1 LVKYTIFETSW
12 GYFGLAGTENALL
25 RTHLPVSKAKR
36 IETNLLKSLPEAKYD
51 RWLLNPLQRY
61 ITAYFEGGYVD
72 FDRAAA
78 IKLAGFSEFGRRT
91 LTACRKIKLGQ
102 TISYGRLAK
111 RLGRPA
117 ASRAV
122 GNILARNPLPLII
135 PCHRIIRSDG
145 NPGRF
150 SAAGGVRLKEKLLRH
165 EKKII
170 ANC

>member
-1 LVKYTIFETSW
+1 MVKYTIFETSW
-12 GYFGLAGTENALL
+12 GYFGLAGTENTLL
-25 RTHLPVSKAKR
+25 RTHLPVTKTKR

-51 RWLLNPLQRY
+51 RWFFNPLQRY
-61 ITAYFEGGYVD
+61 ITAYFDGGYVA
-72 FDRAAA
+72 FDGSTE
-78 IKLAGFSEFGRRT
+78 IKLLGFSKFGGRI
-91 LTACRKIKLGQ
+91 LTICRKIKLGE

-111 RLGRPA
+111 RLGKPA

-145 NPGRF
+145 KPGGF

-170 ANC
+170 ANR